1 MRLDLADL
9 RLFLNVIQC
18 GSITQGAANAH
29 LAAASASER
38 IRNMEHEIGTRLLV
52 RESRGVRPTAAGN
65 VLARHARITLQQNE
79 TMRGELFEFS
89 DGLRGCVRLLTNTA
103 GLFEFLPGML
113 SDYLLKYPKI
123 DLEIEE
129 RPSREIVHAI
139 SNGDFDAGLVA
150 DIVPTGQLKCMP
162 CFTDQ
167 LVLVL
172 PAQHLF
178 SELTEIEFARALT
191 QDFIGLMSDSALM
204 EHLEW
209 QASRI
214 VQSIHWRVR
223 LSTFDVVC
231 SIVEKGVGVAIVPER
246 AAARARASGSNLAV
260 VKLSDPW
267 ARRQLLLCVRDLEEL
282 PNHARL
288 FVDHIMSKA
297 DILGFG

>member
-1 MRLDLADL
+1 
-9 RLFLNVIQC
+9 
-18 GSITQGAANAH
+18 
-29 LAAASASER
+29 
-38 IRNMEHEIGTRLLV
+38 
-52 RESRGVRPTAAGN
+52 
-65 VLARHARITLQQNE
+65 
-79 TMRGELFEFS
+79 
-89 DGLRGCVRLLTNTA
+89 
-103 GLFEFLPGML
+103 
-113 SDYLLKYPKI
+113 
-123 DLEIEE
+123 
-129 RPSREIVHAI
+129 
-139 SNGDFDAGLVA
+139 
-150 DIVPTGQLKCMP
+150 MP